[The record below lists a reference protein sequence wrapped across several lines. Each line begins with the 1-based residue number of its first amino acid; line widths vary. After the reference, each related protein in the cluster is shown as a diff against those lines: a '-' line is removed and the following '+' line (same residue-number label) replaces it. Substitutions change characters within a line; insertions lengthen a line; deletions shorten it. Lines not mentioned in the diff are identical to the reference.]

1 LAEESNRDWRLALN
15 PSFSSDT
22 WDGRSN
28 SGAAASRWRDKL
40 WLHILLFVLTVATS
54 TVFGTAL
61 ASSFF
66 NNRPLDLDMVGDG
79 YIHLLHADPELR
91 SGLWFSVPLLFILLA
106 HEFGHYFACRYWNV
120 EASLPYFLPSPTLM
134 GTLGAF
140 IRIRSPI
147 YTRRSLF
154 DIGFSGPIAGFI
166 ALLPFLIAGVWMSR
180 AAPGIA
186 SHGDFTFGTPLA
198 LRIVEQIR
206 FPGINP
212 RDISLHPIA
221 RAAWAGLLATAIN
234 LLPIGQLDG
243 GHILFAFFGA
253 QHRQLSRWFALMLV
267 PLGIFYWPWIVWA
280 AVLLF
285 FGLRHP
291 LVYDPAPVDAGRVKL
306 GVAAL
311 IIFALSFSLIP
322 VEQSA

>member
-1 LAEESNRDWRLALN
+1 M
-15 PSFSSDT
+15 
-22 WDGRSN
+22 
-28 SGAAASRWRDKL
+28 
-40 WLHILLFVLTVATS
+40 ATS

-61 ASSFF
+61 ASSFYAD
-66 NNRPLDLDMVGDG
+66 RPFDLNLLGRG
-79 YIHLLHADPELR
+79 YIQLLHADPELR
-91 SGLWFSVPLLFILLA
+91 TGLWFSVPLLLILLA

-154 DIGFSGPIAGFI
+154 DIGFSGPIAGFV

-180 AAPGIA
+180 VVPGIA
-186 SHGDFTFGTPLA
+186 THGDFTFGTPLA
-198 LRIVEQIR
+198 LRIVEQIH
-206 FPGINP
+206 FPGVNP
-212 RDISLHPIA
+212 RDISIHPIA

-253 QHRQLSRWFALMLV
+253 QHRQLSRLFALLLL
-267 PLGIFYWPWIVWA
+267 PLGIFYWPWILWA
-280 AVLLF
+280 AALLL

-291 LVYDPAPVDAGRVKL
+291 LIYDPAPVDASRVKL

-311 IIFALSFSLIP
+311 LIFALSFSLVP
-322 VEQSA
+322 VEQSV

>member
-1 LAEESNRDWRLALN
+1 L
-15 PSFSSDT
+15 T
-22 WDGRSN
+22 
-28 SGAAASRWRDKL
+28 AAS
-40 WLHILLFVLTVATS
+40 S

-61 ASSFF
+61 ASSFST
-66 NNRPLDLDMVGDG
+66 NRPFDLNLIGAG

-91 SGLWFSVPLLFILLA
+91 TGLWFSVPLLLILLA

-147 YTRRSLF
+147 YTRRILF
-154 DIGFSGPIAGFI
+154 DIGFSGPIAGFL
-166 ALLPFLIAGVWMSR
+166 ALLPFLVAGVWISR
-180 AAPGIA
+180 VVPGIA
-186 SHGDFTFGTPLA
+186 THGDFTFGTPLA
-198 LRIVEQIR
+198 LRIVEQLR
-206 FPGINP
+206 FPGIDP

-253 QHRQLSRWFALMLV
+253 QHRQLSRWFALMLL
-267 PLGIFYWPWIVWA
+267 PLGIFYWPWILWA
-280 AVLLF
+280 VALLF

-291 LVYDPAPVDAGRVKL
+291 LIYDPEPVNASRVKL

-311 IIFALSFSLIP
+311 LMFALSFSLVP
-322 VEQSA
+322 VEQSV

>member
-1 LAEESNRDWRLALN
+1 
-15 PSFSSDT
+15 
-22 WDGRSN
+22 
-28 SGAAASRWRDKL
+28 
-40 WLHILLFVLTVATS
+40 
-54 TVFGTAL
+54 
-61 ASSFF
+61 
-66 NNRPLDLDMVGDG
+66 M
-79 YIHLLHADPELR
+79 
-91 SGLWFSVPLLFILLA
+91 
-106 HEFGHYFACRYWNV
+106 
-120 EASLPYFLPSPTLM
+120 
-134 GTLGAF
+134 
-140 IRIRSPI
+140 
-147 YTRRSLF
+147 
-154 DIGFSGPIAGFI
+154 
-166 ALLPFLIAGVWMSR
+166 
-180 AAPGIA
+180 
-186 SHGDFTFGTPLA
+186 
-198 LRIVEQIR
+198 RIVEQFR

-306 GVAAL
+306 GIAAL

>member
-1 LAEESNRDWRLALN
+1 M
-15 PSFSSDT
+15 
-22 WDGRSN
+22 
-28 SGAAASRWRDKL
+28 
-40 WLHILLFVLTVATS
+40 
-54 TVFGTAL
+54 FGTAL
-61 ASSFF
+61 ATSFF
-66 NNRPLDLDMVGDG
+66 LDRPLDLNLVGEG
-79 YIHLLHADPELR
+79 YIHLLHADPQLL
-91 SGLWFSVPLLFILLA
+91 SGLWFSVPLLLILLS
-106 HEFGHYFACRYWNV
+106 HEFGHYFACRYWKV

-154 DIGFSGPIAGFI
+154 DIGFSGPVAGFI
-166 ALLPFLIAGVWMSR
+166 ALLPFLIAGVWISR
-180 AAPGIA
+180 VSPGIA

-206 FPGINP
+206 FPGVNP

-253 QHRQLSRWFALMLV
+253 RHRQLSRWFALMLL

-280 AVLLF
+280 VVLLI

-291 LVYDPAPVDAGRVKL
+291 LVYDPEPLDAGRVKL
-306 GVAAL
+306 GIAAL
-311 IIFALSFSLIP
+311 LIFALSFSLVP
-322 VEQSA
+322 VEQSI